1 MRTPLP
7 SSRLKSSPEA
17 RLPFLLGLSASLFTL
32 EGTCYIILAGL
43 RIHCVDQADLKRA
56 TCLCLQ
62 GAVLK
67 AAGRCV
73 VVMCLSS
80 LPDLPLTLIAAS
92 SLYLTMLGGGMPTT
106 APASQC
112 LDLNTGPVPLPCCLS
127 LPLLWVRIF
136 TVTDF
141 TPILFCYFACFF
153 MLCEGCEG
161 MGEDLAS
168 CMNVD
173 TTYTQK
179 KKIIFEE

>member
-17 RLPFLLGLSASLFTL
+17 RLPFFLGLSASLFTL

-43 RIHCVDQADLKRA
+43 RIHRVDQANLKRA

-62 GAVLK
+62 SAVLK

-92 SLYLTMLGGGMPTT
+92 SLYLTMLGGACP
-106 APASQC
+106 PQ
-112 LDLNTGPVPLPCCLS
+112 LLHLS
-127 LPLLWVRIF
+127 AL
-136 TVTDF
+136 T
-141 TPILFCYFACFF
+141 
-153 MLCEGCEG
+153 
-161 MGEDLAS
+161 
-168 CMNVD
+168 
-173 TTYTQK
+173 
-179 KKIIFEE
+179 

>member
-1 MRTPLP
+1 MRT
-7 SSRLKSSPEA
+7 KSSPEA
-17 RLPFLLGLSASLFTL
+17 QLPFFLGLSASLFTL

-43 RIHCVDQADLKRA
+43 RIHCVDQANLKRA

-62 GAVLK
+62 GAVLE
-67 AAGRCV
+67 ATGRCV
-73 VVMCLSS
+73 AVMCLSS
-80 LPDLPLTLIAAS
+80 LPHLPLTLIAAS
-92 SLYLTMLGGGMPTT
+92 SLYLTMSGWGGT

-112 LDLNTGPVPLPCCLS
+112 LDLNIGPVPLPCCPS

-153 MLCEGCEG
+153 MPCEGREG
-161 MGEDLAS
+161 IGEDLAS

-179 KKIIFEE
+179 KIIFEE